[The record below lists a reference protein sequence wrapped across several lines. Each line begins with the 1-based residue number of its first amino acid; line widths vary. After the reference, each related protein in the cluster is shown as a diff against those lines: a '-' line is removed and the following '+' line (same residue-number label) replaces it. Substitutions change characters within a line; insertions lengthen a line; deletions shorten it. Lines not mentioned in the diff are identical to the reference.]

1 MLSDMLTS
9 NDLVRDIKDII
20 SPAQYYELI
29 QLMSDYRA
37 GMRLYPGAIKRRLNV
52 QMETVYRILRFMEN
66 ASILE
71 AQYRL
76 FCRKCQQIAD
86 SSYSVI
92 NELPDYFACG
102 SCHLEQPAI
111 NNAVLVFIISEG

>member
-9 NDLVRDIKDII
+9 NDLARDIKDII
-20 SPAQYYELI
+20 SPTQYHELI

-37 GMRLYPGAIKRRLNV
+37 GMRLYPGAIKRRLNA

-71 AQYRL
+71 AQYKL
-76 FCRKCQQIAD
+76 FCHNCQQIAD

-111 NNAVLVFIISEG
+111 TSAILVFKVIEG